1 MGGWGGAIKVEGEG
15 VILERV
21 GKGVW
26 VVGLFPHF
34 N

>member
-1 MGGWGGAIKVEGEG
+1 MGGWEGAIKVGGEG

-26 VVGLFPHF
+26 GSGLFPHF